1 MSQFRGLESKVT
13 AGSVPSE
20 EGSVPG
26 PCPRPVD
33 DCLLPGSSLSSL
45 YKSLCPR
52 LLFSEDTSHI
62 GAGPTLMTAFELD
75 YSCQYPFPLSHNTCY
90 WGLGFQHAYFGGAGK
105 HNSSLNASRHFLSSG
120 SRMGAPAACL
130 CPASDLNSTHRS
142 HQSRGVSAALVAFR
156 CPLPFKCSS
165 FLNGQFRK
173 STNGGC

>member
-45 YKSLCPR
+45 YNSLCPR

-75 YSCQYPFPLSHNTCY
+75 YSCQYPFPLKSQYVLLGVRISTCIF
-90 WGLGFQHAYFGGAGK
+90 WGCGK
-105 HNSSLNASRHFLSSG
+105 A
-120 SRMGAPAACL
+120 
-130 CPASDLNSTHRS
+130 
-142 HQSRGVSAALVAFR
+142 
-156 CPLPFKCSS
+156 
-165 FLNGQFRK
+165 QFDP
-173 STNGGC
+173 